1 LATVRFWTSS
11 PSLRSDFNEANLAKR
26 YAAARKRFKIEELRM
41 KMQDPALFALFL
53 AFYAVPVLLLAFVVP
68 KRFTLGLLKIKGG
81 MDRSAER
88 ALGAIAVWGA
98 LALAFAIGV
107 AAIRMF
113 PLLGEAVVVGSA
125 IGALTRLGRFCGRIE
140 RRNQRISELPE

>member
-1 LATVRFWTSS
+1 
-11 PSLRSDFNEANLAKR
+11 
-26 YAAARKRFKIEELRM
+26 M

-68 KRFTLGLLKIKGG
+68 KRFTLGLLKIKDG

-98 LALAFAIGV
+98 LALAFAIGF

-125 IGALTRLGRFCGRIE
+125 IGALTRLGRFFGTFRKAAQDYSASV
-140 RRNQRISELPE
+140 RQRLP

>member
-1 LATVRFWTSS
+1 
-11 PSLRSDFNEANLAKR
+11 
-26 YAAARKRFKIEELRM
+26 M
-41 KMQDPALFALFL
+41 KMQDPALFALFF
-53 AFYAVPVLLLAFVVP
+53 AFYAVPVLLLAFVEP
-68 KRFTLGLLKIKGG
+68 SFTLGLLKIKDG

-125 IGALTRLGRFCGRIE
+125 IGALTRLGRFFGTFRKAAE
-140 RRNQRISELPE
+140 D